1 LWRERISRKL
11 VEMQLRRFTAIQFR
25 RKMER
30 GLNRPFLVI
39 GAPQDGGERRPLVVK
54 SRVGYANRPEAM
66 LKELF
71 ALLLARELG
80 LKAPEPV
87 MVEIPEGL
95 DWAAADFPEHAELIR
110 QSIGWN
116 VGTVH
121 LGDAWKPWS
130 TGIAPRSIPVET
142 LETAYAFDAMVENPD
157 REAANPN
164 LLWRGDELAVLDFDK
179 AFGFLR
185 IGEKDAR
192 PWRRMLLR
200 LNLERHCLHSQLPER
215 KEGEILGICLWDAFE
230 EWCLGRHSAELS
242 AAIVEG
248 FPDPN
253 LDLKRIE
260 GYLTKLATDPEDFF
274 RHLTAASRL

>member
-1 LWRERISRKL
+1 
-11 VEMQLRRFTAIQFR
+11 MHLRRFTAVQFR

-30 GLNRPFLVI
+30 GLNRPFLVM
-39 GAPQDGGERRPLVVK
+39 GAAQDGGERCPLVVK
-54 SRVGYANRPEAM
+54 SRAGYADRPDAM

-80 LKAPEPV
+80 LNAPEPV

-95 DWAAADFPEHAELIR
+95 DWAAADYPEHAELIR
-110 QSIGWN
+110 RSLGWN

-121 LGDAWKPWS
+121 LGDAWKPWNK
-130 TGIAPRSIPVET
+130 GIAPRSIPVEA
-142 LETAYAFDAMVENPD
+142 LEIAYAFDAMVENSD
-157 REAANPN
+157 READNPN

-185 IGEKDAR
+185 TGENEAR
-192 PWRRMLLR
+192 PWRNALVR
-200 LNLERHCLHSQLPER
+200 LNLERHCLHSYLPER
-215 KEGEILGICLWDAFE
+215 KEGEILGVPLWDAFE
-230 EWCLGRHSAELS
+230 AGCLGRPAAGIS
-242 AAIVEG
+242 AAIVEE

-260 GYLTKLATDPEDFF
+260 HYFTKLASDPEDFF
-274 RHLTAASRL
+274 RYLTDASRS